1 MKNHE
6 IKINKKYENIYTG
19 NIIIIDY
26 YNKEDNIVYYLDYT
40 DLNVNG
46 NPRKLSI
53 DLTHNELF
61 FEGLKEFED
70 NEKINNYTL
79 IVFDENDYSEG
90 NIHLLAKSDE
100 DLFRLVEN
108 SFRKLYRSVFIMKAG
123 LQIGYWNDE
132 NDFIVDCRYI
142 DYDIK
147 MPHGIHMYEY
157 ISCNI
162 SMDIREYKQ
171 YAKHK
176 YLIKVIDYNL
186 KSQNVY
192 YKKLDKNHNEIG
204 ETLQMNAYHFSK
216 QCKRLNEGETSNE

>member
-6 IKINKKYENIYTG
+6 IEINKKYENIYTG
-19 NIIIIDY
+19 NIIMIDY

-46 NPRKLSI
+46 NPRKLRI
-53 DLTHNELF
+53 DLTNNEFF
-61 FEGLKEFED
+61 FENLKEFED

-79 IVFDENDYSEG
+79 IVFDENDYVEG
-90 NIHLLAKSDE
+90 DIHLLAKSDK

-142 DYDIK
+142 DYDIE

-157 ISCNI
+157 IT
-162 SMDIREYKQ
+162 D
-171 YAKHK
+171 HK
-176 YLIKVIDYNL
+176 YLIKVINHNL

-192 YKKLDKNHNEIG
+192 YKLLDKNHNEIS
-204 ETLQMNAYHFSK
+204 ETLQMSARDFSK
-216 QCKRLNEGETSNE
+216 YCKRFNEGETSDG